1 MYTVAHISDPHLD
14 GGESSLAR
22 LRQVAAYLR
31 AMDPTPDVIALTGD
45 IIQGDADGGY
55 AVARDLLAD
64 IAPLLSCPGNS
75 DKRPLLREIVPHDG
89 AETDGNDPVNYVQAV
104 GAVTFVMLDS
114 SVPGEFIG
122 ELTVDTLDWLRQALG
137 TIPPATPI
145 VVCLHQPP
153 VSIGIPAVDAF
164 GLQNPEDL
172 AAALQAHD
180 NVVAVLVGHT
190 HGATVTTFAGVPV
203 IVAPGIHSGLR
214 APWEGGDSLL
224 DEDVPPAIALHLI
237 DVDAAPPRL
246 VTHIRSISS
255 VAGGV

>member
-1 MYTVAHISDPHLD
+1 MYTVAHLSDPHLD

-31 AMDPTPDVIALTGD
+31 AMNPAPDAIALTGD

-55 AVARDLLAD
+55 AVARDLLAG

-75 DKRPLLREIVPHDG
+75 DKRPLLREIVPHEAG
-89 AETDGNDPVNYVQAV
+89 ETNGDEPVNYVQAV

-114 SVPGEFIG
+114 SVPGEFFG
-122 ELTVDTLDWLRQALG
+122 ELTAETLDWLRQTLG
-137 TIPPATPI
+137 TIQPATPI
-145 VVCLHQPP
+145 VVCLHHPP
-153 VSIGIPAVDAF
+153 VALGIPAVDTL
-164 GLQNPEDL
+164 GLRNPGDL
-172 AAALQAHD
+172 AAALRGHD

-224 DEDVPPAIALHLI
+224 DESVPPAIALHLVDI
-237 DVDAAPPRL
+237 DAGKPRL
-246 VTHIRSISS
+246 VTHIRSI
-255 VAGGV
+255 A